1 MNIFTQTLFT
11 IGEIN
16 FSIINFLLL
25 AFIFF
30 SAFILNKIARKYLN
44 RWLNSQVVNPLDKL
58 LAKSND
64 DWKKTIIKLTK
75 QVIFIVAFM
84 LGIQSFSINNQVS
97 KVSSILEFELISLPN
112 FSLAFY
118 HVFLVIA
125 VFFCSK
131 ILINLVKVYVEKRLG
146 RNENV
151 DKGTKFVVIQL
162 AKYIIYVIAIAICIR
177 SFVHNM
183 TLLLTS
189 SAALLV
195 GFGLG
200 LQDLFK
206 DIVAGFVLLF
216 ENTVK
221 VGDIVEVK
229 SKEGLNRD
237 IAKVLRINLRTI
249 KIETRDGNVLIIPN
263 NKFTQDVIRNWSFE
277 ESMSRFHIPINV
289 HYKSDVELAKKLMI
303 QAAQGH
309 PDVSKVKEVFVR
321 MNHFGQNGL
330 ELELIFWAK
339 QTWEIEMV
347 TSDLRFEIDRLF
359 REYDVDVPYPQLTIH
374 GGKVQH

>member
-1 MNIFTQTLFT
+1 MSFFTQSLFKL
-11 IGEIN
+11 GEIH

-25 AFIFF
+25 GIIFF
-30 SAFILNKIARKYLN
+30 AAAILSKIVAKYLN
-44 RWLNSQVVNPLDKL
+44 RWLKSHEPNVVERLITNK
-58 LAKSND
+58 D
-64 DWKKTIIKLTK
+64 DWRRAIIRLSK
-75 QVIFIVAFM
+75 QIIFILAF
-84 LGIQSFSINNQVS
+84 LLSIKSFSINNNVS

-112 FSLAFY
+112 FHLAFY

-125 VFFCSK
+125 VFFCAK
-131 ILINLVKVYVEKRLG
+131 ILINLVKVFVNKRLG
-146 RNENV
+146 RQEGL
-151 DKGTKFVVIQL
+151 DKGTEYVIIQL
-162 AKYIIYVIAIAICIR
+162 AKYIIYILAIAICIR

-195 GFGLG
+195 GIGLG

-206 DIVAGFVLLF
+206 DIIAGFILLF

-249 KIETRDGNVLIIPN
+249 KIQTRDGNVLIIPN
-263 NKFTQDVIRNWSFE
+263 NKFTQDVIRNWSFAE
-277 ESMSRFHIPINV
+277 TLSRFHIPLHV
-289 HYKSDVELAKKLMI
+289 HFKSDVELARKLMI
-303 QAAQGH
+303 QAAHAH
-309 PDVSKVKEVFVR
+309 PNVSKTNDVMVR
-321 MNHFGQNGL
+321 MNDFGQNGL

-339 QTWEIEMV
+339 KTWEIEMV
-347 TSDLRFEIDRLF
+347 TSDIRFEIDRLF
-359 REYDVDVPYPQLTIH
+359 REGNIDIPYPQLTLNRVD
-374 GGKVQH
+374 KL